1 MHLVLGAPITAADM
15 DAGLDAV
22 DAVDDAVDKVY
33 CEFEFRTRI
42 TAASCKYGLYFFL
55 IRETS

>member
-15 DAGLDAV
+15 DANLDAV
-22 DAVDDAVDKVY
+22 DAVNDAVDKVY

-42 TAASCKYGLYFFL
+42 TAGC
-55 IRETS
+55 